1 MGLSRPRARTLTR
14 QNHIGRKLGHYP
26 LSQIVDRVELRA
38 DARSSHP
45 FLFTNPTAVSKTLSP
60 SHTRGFRC
68 DGENL
73 VRTRDGLP
81 PGPKMAENPPD
92 LARGHVRVRME
103 PFLKRGFYRCPARVL
118 AYSGER
124 LLIASGFAPP
134 RGTLSPIAAVRP
146 RDSPSEK
153 ARSCHSPPCHAR
165 APSPIVLGS
174 AYC

>member
-1 MGLSRPRARTLTR
+1 MGLSRPRALTLTR

-45 FLFTNPTAVSKTLSP
+45 SLHESNSGLENPLAEPYARISL
-60 SHTRGFRC
+60 RR
-68 DGENL
+68 N
-73 VRTRDGLP
+73 RDGLP
-81 PGPKMAENPPD
+81 PGPRMAENPPD

-146 RDSPSEK
+146 RDSPSQK

-165 APSPIVLGS
+165 APSPIVVGS
-174 AYC
+174 TYC